1 MKIVL
6 LITTFLFTSL
16 LTAQEHYI
24 GTYESKIEASKGERF
39 KYILTL
45 SADSTFT
52 FHFFRNIG
60 QPLSVN
66 ENSYGKGTWKVVND
80 IVYFDTHKENDIDIK
95 YTLNFTNTT
104 GRFDTKNKNV
114 FRFYRSD
121 VKWLE
126 RKTLTKVE

>member
-1 MKIVL
+1 MKTVL
-6 LITTFLFTSL
+6 FITTFLFTSL
-16 LTAQEHYI
+16 LVAQEEYI
-24 GTYESKIEASKGERF
+24 GTYESKIEASKGERL

-80 IVYFDTHKENDIDIK
+80 IVYFDTNKETDIDTK
-95 YTLNFTNTT
+95 YILNFTNTT
-104 GRFDTKNKNV
+104 GRFDAKNKSV

-121 VKWLE
+121 IKWLE